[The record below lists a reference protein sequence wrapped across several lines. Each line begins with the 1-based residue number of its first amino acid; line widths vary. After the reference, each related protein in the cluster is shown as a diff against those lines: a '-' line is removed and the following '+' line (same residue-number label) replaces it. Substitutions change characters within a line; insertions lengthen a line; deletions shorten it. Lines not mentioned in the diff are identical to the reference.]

1 MLKEF
6 EIDMSIYLH
15 SDAEAEGTKKLN
27 KFIDHVKTVCEK
39 DDDE

>member
-1 MLKEF
+1 
-6 EIDMSIYLH
+6 MSIYLH

-39 DDDE
+39 VDDE